1 MQDFTPADPTPLSDG
16 WYEGEDIPEEIKNR
30 LNLPAAYTAKNVT
43 KSDDESIKD
52 GILDLSQGNYIQN
65 FWMDDSISVGF
76 FTEVLLKPSTD
87 KIFVMIESDDIAAD
101 DLWVNLEILKIAD
114 SGENGMQAFFKEAWH
129 KTFDKKAVVVFDDLD
144 KGELYSVRISSVA
157 LESFEGNVVIGEY

>member
-1 MQDFTPADPTPLSDG
+1 MLHLTVWQTDD
-16 WYEGEDIPEEIKNR
+16 
-30 LNLPAAYTAKNVT
+30 VT

-65 FWMDDSISVGF
+65 FWMDDNASVGF

-101 DLWVNLEILKIAD
+101 DLWVNIEILKIAD

-157 LESFEGNVVIGEY
+157 LEAFEGNVVIGEY